1 VSVVIRGDSP
11 ELPGSKPPCPSGPG
25 AGSEMAH
32 PTVDSLNRPRI
43 EGLPETDAELVSV
56 VIPAYNAA
64 ATLDETLQSV
74 RSQTY
79 RALEIIVVDDG
90 STDDT
95 RAIAERHAAVD
106 NRVQVFTQDNAGVA
120 AARNAGWRRARSDSI
135 AFLDADDLWAPTKIE
150 RQIDALRRRGQG
162 VGLVYC
168 GSVRINSESVVTE
181 RWELPRCEGD
191 VLQRLFVT
199 NVVGNGSA
207 ALVRRQALIDANGF
221 NSELRA
227 AGAEGCEDYL
237 LWCRI
242 AERYQFAVVEG
253 HLVGYRHL
261 PRSMSGNRP
270 RMLRSWMCVHHEM
283 LARHPVHSDA
293 LKSGVRIYGRWLV
306 LDALLANELS
316 QLPRLLLL
324 LLPCVPWTAM
334 QLLLKH
340 VPLALIGKV
349 RDQVRRPRSGKAKT
363 KSDVTGQRFLVGR

>member
-1 VSVVIRGDSP
+1 
-11 ELPGSKPPCPSGPG
+11 
-25 AGSEMAH
+25 M
-32 PTVDSLNRPRI
+32 
-43 EGLPETDAELVSV
+43 DAELVSI

-120 AARNAGWRRARSDSI
+120 AARNAGWRRARSDLI

-150 RQIDALRRRGQG
+150 QQIDALRRRGQG

-168 GSVRINSESVVTE
+168 GSVRINSEGVVTD
-181 RWELPRCEGD
+181 RWEVPRCEGD
-191 VLQRLFVT
+191 VLERLFVT
-199 NVVGNGSA
+199 NMVENGSA

-221 NSELRA
+221 DSELRA

-242 AERYQFAVVEG
+242 AETYQFAVVPE
-253 HLVGYRHL
+253 HLVGYRNL
-261 PRSMSGNRP
+261 RQSMSSNCP
-270 RMLRSWMCVHHEM
+270 RMLKSWMLVRDEM
-283 LARHPVHSDA
+283 LARHPEQGDA
-293 LKSGVRIYGRWLV
+293 LKSGVGNYGGWLV
-306 LDALLANELS
+306 RDAIANELS

-324 LLPCVPWTAM
+324 LLPHAPWTAM
-334 QLLLKH
+334 KLSLKH
-340 VPLALIGKV
+340 VPLAVIRKV
-349 RDQVRRPRSGKAKT
+349 RDQARRLRSGKAKT
-363 KSDVTGQRFLVGR
+363 TSDETGQRFLVGR